1 MAIRREAHGRR
12 ALGASGPAGAAGAAA
27 LLLAPAL
34 VLTACTGGGGPAA
47 GTTARPTSTLHDVP
61 NGTQIKGALLGAAD
75 LPTDYTEEPSG
86 AQNSGGA
93 LSAGAATVDLGSADC
108 NTILNT
114 IGHTGFGEASYASDA
129 YTPASNLGE
138 FDETVLEFH
147 GADATTFTNKLGAAL
162 NKCSSFKASD
172 ATGASENA
180 SVAMTPGPRVGD
192 ESVGFT
198 VKVVLGGQT
207 MVMNGAAVRVGT
219 AVAVV
224 TDSGLQGSADH
235 EIDLSALTG
244 TLVQRL
250 RTLH

>member
-1 MAIRREAHGRR
+1 MAIRRET
-12 ALGASGPAGAAGAAA
+12 AGAAA

-34 VLTACTGGGGPAA
+34 VLTACTAGGGSTGAKATPA
-47 GTTARPTSTLHDVP
+47 STLHDVP
-61 NGTQIKGALLGAAD
+61 TGTQIKGILLAATD
-75 LPTDYTEEPSG
+75 LPSDYTEEPSG
-86 AQNSGGA
+86 AQNSGGT
-93 LSAGAATVDLGSADC
+93 LSAAGATVDLGSASC
-108 NTILNT
+108 NTILNA

-147 GADATTFTNKLGAAL
+147 GTDATAFTNRLGAAL

-172 ATGASENA
+172 ATGASEAA
-180 SVAMTPGPRVGD
+180 SVAMTAGPRVGD

-198 VKVVLGGQT
+198 VKVVLGGET

-235 EIDLSALTG
+235 EINLSTLTG

>member
-34 VLTACTGGGGPAA
+34 VLTACSGGGGSA
-47 GTTARPTSTLHDVP
+47 GATAKPTSTLHDVP
-61 NGTQIKGALLGAAD
+61 NGTQVKGALLGPAD

-86 AQNSGGA
+86 AQNSGGT
-93 LSAGAATVDLGSADC
+93 LSAAAATVNLGSADC

-147 GADATTFTNKLGAAL
+147 GADATTFTDKLGAAL

-180 SVAMTPGPRVGD
+180 SVAMTAGPRVGD

-235 EIDLSALTG
+235 EINLSTLTG